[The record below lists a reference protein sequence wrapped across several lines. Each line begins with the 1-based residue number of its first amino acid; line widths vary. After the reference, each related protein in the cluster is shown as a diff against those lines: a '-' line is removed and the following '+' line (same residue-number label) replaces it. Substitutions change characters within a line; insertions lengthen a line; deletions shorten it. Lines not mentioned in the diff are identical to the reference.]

1 MDEMD
6 RGRLQAFVST
16 LIERLEGD
24 WLLLGGAL
32 AALWLE
38 ARRTTEDIDLVGLS
52 GTPEERL
59 QVMALAEEVGLP
71 IEAMNSA
78 ADFFVRRIPG
88 WQEEIEIFRTG
99 PRARLFRPT
108 PTLFLLLKIGRL
120 SEQDLADCRS
130 LIRKAHAELLQIN
143 RARVMAA
150 LDALPPSGDAALLE
164 RRQTIRD
171 ALLEPPS

>member
-6 RGRLQAFVST
+6 RERLDAVVSA

-38 ARRTTEDIDLVGLS
+38 ARRTTEDVDLVGLG

-59 QVMALAEEVGLP
+59 QVMELAEEVGLP
-71 IEAMNSA
+71 IEALNSA
-78 ADFFVRRIPG
+78 ADFFVRRISG
-88 WQEEIEIFRTG
+88 WREEIELFRTG

-130 LIRKAHAELLQIN
+130 LIQKAQREGLQIDHT
-143 RARVMAA
+143 RVMAA
-150 LDALPPSGDAALLE
+150 LDALPPSEDATLLE
-164 RRQTIRD
+164 RRQAIRG
-171 ALLEPPS
+171 ALLESRP